1 MPKYYLNDDGIVY
14 LWSKL
19 ENKIQDNLIY
29 YSKTTAQ
36 WNTDITTISKKDV
49 LYIYT
54 DYKIIEQDGKE
65 YLLPG
70 LKIGDG
76 TSYLVDLPFIND
88 GDNSV
93 FNNMLLNHMNDNTIH
108 ITENE
113 RIFWNNKL
121 NYESQLIN
129 ETLVLNRY

>member
-1 MPKYYLNDDGIVY
+1 MPKYYLNDDGIAY

-29 YSKTTAQ
+29 YSRTTAQ
-36 WNTDITTISKKDV
+36 WNADITTISEKGV

-54 DYKIIEQDGKE
+54 DYKTIEQDGRE
-65 YLLPG
+65 CLLPG

-88 GDNSV
+88 GDNSA
-93 FNNMLLNHMNDNTIH
+93 FNDMLLDHINNNVIH
-108 ITENE
+108 ITDSE
-113 RIFWNNKL
+113 RAFWNDKL
-121 NYESQLIN
+121 NYQSRLIN
-129 ETLVLNRY
+129 ETLVLNRH